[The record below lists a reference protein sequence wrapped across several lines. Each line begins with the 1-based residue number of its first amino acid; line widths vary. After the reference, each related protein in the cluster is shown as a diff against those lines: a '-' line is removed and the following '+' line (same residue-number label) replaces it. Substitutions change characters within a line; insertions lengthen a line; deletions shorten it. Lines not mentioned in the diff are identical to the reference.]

1 MSKLDG
7 QLNAAKRAKFEDDDS
22 EEYASDDSEED
33 TFIERRASP
42 TQAAPAPAPAAA
54 AAVPTAAAVAA
65 PDPSSEA
72 TATVAAG
79 LSEKGTAHDHSK
91 QRGAT
96 LNDDI
101 DEDDDDD
108 EDELEG
114 KRVDNE
120 LVDPDADL
128 AAAVREARKQ
138 TKGKRLALPAD
149 DDDDGVQDISS
160 MLREHRGSEDEDAD
174 MDDEEFYDE

>member
-7 QLNAAKRAKFEDDDS
+7 QLHAAKRAKFEDDDS

-42 TQAAPAPAPAAA
+42 TRAAPAPAAA
-54 AAVPTAAAVAA
+54 AAAAPTALTVAA
-65 PDPSSEA
+65 PEPSGEA
-72 TATVAAG
+72 RATMAES
-79 LSEKGTAHDHSK
+79 LSEKGTAHDHNK
-91 QRGAT
+91 QRGT
-96 LNDDI
+96 VLNDDI

-114 KRVDNE
+114 KRGDNE
-120 LVDPDADL
+120 HVDPDADL
-128 AAAVREARKQ
+128 AAAIREARKQ